1 MLIEF
6 IINSF
11 VVLFVVL
18 DPVGVAPIFAA
29 LTHGNTDSYRRQMAI
44 KGTVLSA
51 GILILFAFLGHF
63 LLNALGITLDA
74 FRVAGGLFLLLL
86 SIDMV
91 FARQSGLRGT
101 TKQENQEAEHKEDIS
116 VFPLSIPLIAGPGA
130 ITTMMLLMG
139 ETEQQPVWII
149 SLMAVLLCELLIIF
163 VTLLMSWRIIKFM
176 GETGSNVISRVL
188 GILLAALAIQYMI
201 DGIRGG
207 FNLV

>member
-1 MLIEF
+1 MLFDF

-11 VVLFVVL
+11 IVLFVVI

-29 LTHGNTDSYRRQMAI
+29 LTHGNTDAYRREMAI

-51 GILILFAFLGHF
+51 GILILFAFIGHF

-91 FARQSGLRGT
+91 FARQSGLRST
-101 TKQENQEAEHKEDIS
+101 TRRENQEAEHKEDIS
-116 VFPLSIPLIAGPGA
+116 VFPLSIPLIAGPGT
-130 ITTMMLLMG
+130 ITTMMLLMS
-139 ETEQQPVWII
+139 ETEHQPLWVI
-149 SLMAVLLCELLIIF
+149 SLMTVLICELLLILF
-163 VTLLMSWRIIKFM
+163 TLLMSVQLIKFI

-207 FNLV
+207 FGLA